1 MIIKNKDLIGKL
13 DKEYQE
19 LFFKMTYYIVF
30 MEWLNDNKM

>member
-1 MIIKNKDLIGKL
+1 MKIKNKDLIEKL
-13 DKEYQE
+13 PNKYQE